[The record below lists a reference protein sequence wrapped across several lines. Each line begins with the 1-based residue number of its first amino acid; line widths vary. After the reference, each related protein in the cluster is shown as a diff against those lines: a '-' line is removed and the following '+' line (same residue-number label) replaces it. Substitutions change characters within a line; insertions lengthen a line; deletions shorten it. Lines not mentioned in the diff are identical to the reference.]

1 MYTQTIIAAAALLP
15 GLFVSAT
22 PAPSY
27 PGFTLV
33 WNETF
38 AGAANTPPSAQNW
51 KTITGYL
58 NQNGESEVYSSSTRN
73 VFLSGSSSL
82 QIVPLKDPGS
92 TNPGD
97 GWTSGRIESVS
108 SWMPKAGQKTRVE
121 GRIRQGDGSAATKQ
135 GIWPAFWLLG
145 EGIHAGTPWPTCGE
159 LDILELRNG
168 VPTAFGTAHCGVYP
182 NGICN
187 EPTGRGSTVNF
198 AETPSAFH
206 TWSMTWDLTSR
217 DWSAQTIQWAIDHT
231 VYFTLTG
238 SQLDQATWST
248 LTQNAFNI
256 ILNVAVGGGFPGSPN
271 SATQGG
277 VGSQME
283 AQYVAVY
290 ETK

>member
-1 MYTQTIIAAAALLP
+1 MYTKTILAAAAATLLP
-15 GLFVSAT
+15 GLYVSAT

-58 NQNGESEVYSSSTRN
+58 NQNGESEVYSSSTKN
-73 VFLSGSSSL
+73 LFLSGANSL
-82 QIVPLKDPGS
+82 QIVPLKDS
-92 TNPGD
+92 S
-97 GWTSGRIESVS
+97 GWTSGRIESVG
-108 SWMPKAGQKTRVE
+108 SWLPKPGQKTRVE
-121 GRIRQGDGSAATKQ
+121 GRIRQGDGALNTKQ

-145 EGIHAGTPWPTCGE
+145 EGIRAGTQWPGCGE

-182 NGICN
+182 GGICN
-187 EPTGRGSTVNF
+187 EPNGLGSSINF

-206 TWSMTWDLTSR
+206 TWTMTWDLTSH

-238 SQLDQATWST
+238 SQLDQATWQT
-248 LTQNAFNI
+248 LTQNAYNI

-277 VGSQME
+277 TGSQME

-290 ETK
+290 ATK